1 MSSPTLDGFRDAFL
15 QYGPPVVVF
24 NKSHSGS
31 RMLAQLLDGAG
42 IAMGAHLNES
52 WDSLDV
58 LELVEYLVTRYYP
71 DYSPLWRVDQPAD
84 RELQRLIGRVFER
97 HLEGIAAGRRWGW
110 KLCETVY
117 ILPVLDYCF
126 PGAQFVHLI
135 RDGRD
140 VAFCD
145 HKAPDSPLWR
155 KIYFNTDRIRTQ
167 GGLRLSGPAYR
178 RRSHL
183 YNAIHWTNSVATGRA
198 YGAMLRERYLEVRY
212 EHLCRD
218 LVGAAT
224 PVLEALGI
232 ADPAAA
238 IDRLQPAVFTSS
250 VGKFRRF
257 PARWLKR
264 VTAIEKPLLLE
275 LGYLA
280 ADTEPVAG
288 WPWHS
293 PWADAIIDRLR
304 PRRPMPIRPA
314 VRRDEAGA

>member
-15 QYGPPVVVF
+15 RYGPPVVVF

-31 RMLAQLLDGAG
+31 RMLAHLLDAAG
-42 IAMGAHLNES
+42 IAMGAHRNES

-71 DYSPLWRVDQPAD
+71 DYTPLWQPRLPPD
-84 RELQRLIGRVFER
+84 RELQRLIRRVFER
-97 HLEGIAAGRRWGW
+97 HLEGVAAGRRWGW
-110 KLCETVY
+110 KLCESVY

-126 PGAQFVHLI
+126 PGARFVHLI

-145 HKAPDSPLWR
+145 HKGPDSPFWR
-155 KIYFNTDRIRTQ
+155 KVYFNTDRIRTHA
-167 GGLRLSGPAYR
+167 GLRLSAPAYR

-183 YNAIHWTNSVATGRA
+183 YNAIHWSNSVATGRA
-198 YGAMLRERYLEVRY
+198 YGAMVRERYLEVRY
-212 EHLCRD
+212 EALCED
-218 LVGAAT
+218 FPGAAA
-224 PVLEALGI
+224 PLLAALDAPHPTAGI
-232 ADPAAA
+232 AL
-238 IDRLQPAVFTSS
+238 LQPKVVASS

-257 PARWLKR
+257 PAAWVRQ

-280 ADTEPVAG
+280 SDTEAVAG
-288 WPWHS
+288 WPWHAAC
-293 PWADAIIDRLR
+293 ADALVDRWR
-304 PRRPMPIRPA
+304 RWWSRTTTPR
-314 VRRDEAGA
+314 DSGSK

>member
-1 MSSPTLDGFRDAFL
+1 MTSPTLDGFRDAVAH
-15 QYGPPVVVF
+15 YGPPVILF

-31 RMLAQLLDGAG
+31 RLLTDLFAGAG
-42 IAMGAHLNES
+42 IAMGAHLNTS
-52 WDSLDV
+52 RDSLDV

-71 DYSPLWRVDQPAD
+71 DYSPLWAAGQPPDQ
-84 RELQRLIGRVFER
+84 ELQRLIHRVFAQ
-97 HLEGIAAGRRWGW
+97 HLEGVPAGRRWGW

-145 HKAPDSPLWR
+145 HKAPDSPFWR
-155 KIYFNTDRIRTQ
+155 KVYFNTDRIRTH
-167 GGLRLSGPAYR
+167 GGLRLSAQAYR

-183 YNAIHWTNSVATGRA
+183 YNAIHWSNSVATGRA

-218 LVGAAT
+218 LPGAAT
-224 PVLEALGI
+224 PLLAAVGVAN
-232 ADPAAA
+232 PAAA
-238 IDRLQPAVFTSS
+238 IDRVQATVFESS
-250 VGKFRRF
+250 VGKFRQY
-257 PARWLKR
+257 PAAWVSR
-264 VTAIEKPLLLE
+264 VTAIEKPLLLQ
-275 LGYLA
+275 LGYLDR
-280 ADTEPVAG
+280 DTEAASG

-293 PWADAIIDRLR
+293 PWTDMLVDRWR
-304 PRRPMPIRPA
+304 RRPTVPR
-314 VRRDEAGA
+314 V

>member
-1 MSSPTLDGFRDAFL
+1 MSSPTLDGFRDAF
-15 QYGPPVVVF
+15 QRYSPPVIVF

-31 RMLAQLLDGAG
+31 RMLAQLIDGAG

-52 WDSLDV
+52 WDSLDM

-71 DYSPLWRVDQPAD
+71 DYSPLWQPARPVD

-97 HLEGIAAGRRWGW
+97 HLEGVAAGRRWGW
-110 KLCETVY
+110 KLCEAVF

-126 PGAQFVHLI
+126 PDAKYVHLI

-145 HKAPDSPLWR
+145 HKGPDSPFWR
-155 KIYFNTDRIRTQ
+155 KIYFNTDRIRTHA
-167 GGLRLSGPAYR
+167 GLRLSAQAYR
-178 RRSHL
+178 RRSYL
-183 YNAIHWTNSVATGRA
+183 YNAFHWANSVSIGRA

-212 EHLCRD
+212 EHLCSDFVR
-218 LVGAAT
+218 AT
-224 PVLEALGI
+224 QPLLTALD
-232 ADPAAA
+232 APYPAAA
-238 IDRLQPAVFTSS
+238 IDRVQPTVFASS

-257 PARWLKR
+257 PARWVGQ

-280 ADTEPVAG
+280 ADTETVAG
-288 WPWHS
+288 WPWRS
-293 PWADAIIDRLR
+293 LWADALVDRWRRRSLR
-304 PRRPMPIRPA
+304 QAAPRDFGTP
-314 VRRDEAGA
+314 

>member
-1 MSSPTLDGFRDAFL
+1 MSSPTLDGLRDAF
-15 QYGPPVVVF
+15 QRYGSPVIVF

-71 DYSPLWRVDQPAD
+71 DYSPLWQPERPAD

-97 HLEGIAAGRRWGW
+97 HLEGVAAGRRWGW
-110 KLCETVY
+110 KLCETVF

-126 PGAQFVHLI
+126 PAAKYVHLI

-145 HKAPDSPLWR
+145 HKGPDSPFWR
-155 KIYFNTDRIRTQ
+155 KIYFNTDRIRTHA
-167 GGLRLSGPAYR
+167 GLRLSAQAYR
-178 RRSHL
+178 RRSYL
-183 YNAIHWTNSVATGRA
+183 YNAIHWSNSVATGRA

-212 EHLCRD
+212 EQLCSD
-218 LVGAAT
+218 LVGAAQPLLTALDAPHPT
-224 PVLEALGI
+224 P
-232 ADPAAA
+232 A
-238 IDRLQPAVFTSS
+238 IDRLQPTVFASS
-250 VGKFRRF
+250 VGKYRRF
-257 PARWLKR
+257 PATWVGQ

-275 LGYLA
+275 LGYMA
-280 ADTEPVAG
+280 ADTEAVAG

-293 PWADAIIDRLR
+293 SWADALVDRWKRRWLQPPA
-304 PRRPMPIRPA
+304 PRDSNTP
-314 VRRDEAGA
+314 